1 MKISTMQCVR
11 GLWFAACAFA
21 LAACGGGGDDGGSG
35 AAPNSDRI
43 GHVFLIVLENKSY
56 DRTFGP
62 DTEAP
67 YLGTELPK
75 QGALLQNYYSTG
87 HASLDNYISLIS
99 GQAPNS
105 LTQIDCPTLSDFLP
119 LLPVINGQQRGVGCI
134 YPKQVPN
141 ITDLFRAAGIS
152 WKGYMQDMG
161 NDPERYDPVLAVT
174 DARPQGA
181 RTCGHGTI
189 GGLDKTQA
197 ATELDQYAT
206 RHNPFMYFH
215 NIIDDQPYCDEHVVN
230 LDDAFVDD
238 LASVDTTPAYSFI
251 TPNLCDDGHDANCA
265 NGDIGGLTGI
275 DRFLKKWVPVI
286 TASPAFKQD
295 GLLIITYD
303 ESTNSASERSDSDA
317 CCGEK
322 ASPLSQLLGQPGILG
337 PGGGRVGAVLLSPF
351 ITPGTVSTPAYNH
364 YSLLRT
370 VADIF
375 GVDYLGHA
383 ADGDTSDGTSCDNDT
398 QPCSFGSDVF
408 SRQMPVFPPRP
419 AN

>member
-1 MKISTMQCVR
+1 MRIHITQGLR
-11 GLWFAACAFA
+11 GLLFATLTLV
-21 LAACGGGGDDGGSG
+21 LAACGSSDNDNGGDSDSS
-35 AAPNSDRI
+35 APPKRDRI
-43 GHVFLIVLENKSY
+43 GHVFLIVLENKNY

-67 YLGTELPK
+67 YLGTELPT

-105 LTQIDCPTLSDFLP
+105 LTQVDCPTLSSFLA
-119 LLPVINGQQRGVGCI
+119 PVVLAGQIQGVGCI
-134 YPKQVPN
+134 YPAQVPN
-141 ITDLFRAAGIS
+141 LGDEFRAAGIS

-161 NDPERYDPVLAVT
+161 NDPSRYDPALAVSDT
-174 DARPQGA
+174 RTQGP
-181 RTCGHGTI
+181 RTCGHGAI
-189 GGLDKTQA
+189 GRVDGTQA

-215 NIIDDQPYCDEHVVN
+215 SIIDDQPYCDEHVVN

-238 LASVDTTPAYSFI
+238 LRSVDTTPAYSFI

-265 NGDIGGLTGI
+265 NGDVGGLSGI
-275 DRFLKKWVPVI
+275 DRFLKKWVPI
-286 TASPAFKQD
+286 IAASPAFKQD

-303 ESTNSASERSDSDA
+303 ESNGPTGDATA

-322 ASPLSQLLGQPGILG
+322 ASLSQLLLQPGILG
-337 PGGGRVGAVLLSPF
+337 PGGGRVGAVLISPF
-351 ITPGTVSTPAYNH
+351 IAPGTVSTLPYNH

-370 VADIF
+370 VGDIF
-375 GVDYLGHA
+375 GVGYLGHA
-383 ADGDTSDGTSCDNDT
+383 ADGGTADGVACDNDS
-398 QPCSFGSDVF
+398 QPCSFGGDVF

-419 AN
+419 AG